1 MKHVIYSKLLALVLV
16 AGSAF
21 AMLAVS
27 FDAEARRAGGGFSS
41 GRQSTNVMQ
50 QRQATQAPAAAAP
63 AAGATAA
70 AAGARSGASRW
81 LGPLAGIAAGLGL
94 AALLSHLGL
103 GGALADLLVIAL
115 IAGLAFF
122 AIRFV
127 MRGMRPNNG
136 AATAAQG
143 AQGAQG
149 MNRQSFEQQARP
161 QQNNVQNLFGG
172 GAVAQPAANA
182 LSEPVVGSWFIP
194 AGFDQQGFV
203 EESKRQFVAVQKAW
217 DEADREE
224 LRQRLT
230 DDFFA
235 EFSAQ
240 LDQRTSENKT
250 EVVILNADMLGI
262 EKLSDGYLASVR
274 FSGMIREDDAPEAAG
289 FEEVWNLYKQDGQG
303 WLLAGIQQMPASH

>member
-1 MKHVIYSKLLALVLV
+1 MKNVIYSKLMALVLV

-27 FDAEARRAGGGFSS
+27 FDAEARRAGGGVSS
-41 GRQSTNVMQ
+41 GRQSSNVMQ

-63 AAGATAA
+63 AAGAAA
-70 AAGARSGASRW
+70 ATAGAKAGASRW

-127 MRGMRPNNG
+127 MRSMRPNNAPA
-136 AATAAQG
+136 AATSQAG
-143 AQGAQG
+143 LGG
-149 MNRQSFEQQARP
+149 MNRQSYEQSLPA
-161 QQNNVQNLFGG
+161 QNPTPAMFGG
-172 GAVAQPAANA
+172 GGQAAA
-182 LSEPVVGSWFIP
+182 TAHSEPVVGSWFIP

-203 EESKRQFVAVQKAW
+203 EESKRQFIAVQKAW
-217 DEADREE
+217 DADDRQE
-224 LRQRLT
+224 LRARLT

-235 EFSAQ
+235 EFVTQ
-240 LDQRTSENKT
+240 LDQRTNANKT

-274 FSGMIREDDAPEAAG
+274 FSGMIREDDAAEATS

-303 WLLAGIQQMPASH
+303 WLLSGIQQMPSSH

>member
-1 MKHVIYSKLLALVLV
+1 MKHAIYSKLLALVLV

-27 FDAEARRAGGGFSS
+27 FDAEARRMGGGFSS

-50 QRQATQAPAAAAP
+50 QRQATQAPSAAAP
-63 AAGATAA
+63 TAGASAA

-103 GGALADLLVIAL
+103 GGAMADLLVIAL

-122 AIRFV
+122 AIRFL

-136 AATAAQG
+136 AATATSQAG
-143 AQGAQG
+143 QG
-149 MNRQSFEQQARP
+149 MNRQSFEQQGRP
-161 QQNNVQNLFGG
+161 QPNNVQNLFGG
-172 GAVAQPAANA
+172 GEAAQPAASA
-182 LSEPVVGSWFIP
+182 HSEPVVGSWFIP
-194 AGFDQQGFV
+194 AGFNQQEFV

-217 DEADREE
+217 DDGDRDE
-224 LRQRLT
+224 LRLRLT
-230 DDFFA
+230 DDFYA
-235 EFSAQ
+235 EFEAQ
-240 LDQRTSENKT
+240 LSQRTQENKT

-274 FSGMIREDDAPEAAG
+274 FSGMIREDDAPEATS
-289 FEEVWNLYKQDGQG
+289 FEEVWNLHKQDGQG
-303 WLLAGIQQMPASH
+303 WLLAGIQQMPAAH